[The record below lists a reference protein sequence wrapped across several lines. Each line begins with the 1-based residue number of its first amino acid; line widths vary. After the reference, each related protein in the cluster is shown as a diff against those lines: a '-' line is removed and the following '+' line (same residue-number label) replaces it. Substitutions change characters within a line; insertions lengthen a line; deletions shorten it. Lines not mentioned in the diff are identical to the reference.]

1 MARASRHIPF
11 PCAAPPGATRPGNAS
26 LSSSLGE
33 GVAGLIL
40 CLRSVR
46 ARFAPCEQP
55 LGVRKTIPVWNS
67 FAALC
72 LHGRVPHWLNCCAI
86 MNRRA
91 GGGHVSEAQ
100 HSDSLVIGGF
110 TP

>member
-1 MARASRHIPF
+1 MCRATRRHALF
-11 PCAAPPGATRPGNAS
+11 QSATPPGAGPGSAHPS
-26 LSSSLGE
+26 PSKGR
-33 GVAGLIL
+33 GVAGLFSRDETI
-40 CLRSVR
+40 
-46 ARFAPCEQP
+46 
-55 LGVRKTIPVWNS
+55 GVQKTIPVRNS